1 MCCVGKD
8 FAQCRRNFFCVLLAG
23 GRGGE
28 GGGCGI
34 TVVLFTLG
42 DRLTFSQVTNTHSSQ
57 LAPGSA
63 VAGTTQMTL

>member
-1 MCCVGKD
+1 MPP
-8 FAQCRRNFFCVLLAG
+8 QFFLRSAG
-23 GRGGE
+23 RGE